1 MNPRLPIAL
10 NPSLG
15 VPIYRQIMN
24 EITRL
29 VGAGVLAPGAQLPS
43 IRELA
48 AQLRINPS
56 SAVKAYSE
64 LAHAGTISL
73 DHGRGTF
80 VSDDAGVRAGSRDR
94 ALDGE
99 LDRLLQAART
109 LGVSGHDLMKA
120 LERRLRTQGGQG

>member
-15 VPIYRQIMN
+15 IPIYRQIMN

-29 VGAGVLAPGAQLPS
+29 VGAGTLPPGSQLPS

-80 VSDDAGVRAGSRDR
+80 VSEGTGVRAASRER
-94 ALDGE
+94 ALEGE
-99 LDRLLQAART
+99 LDRLRQAART
-109 LGVSGHDLMKA
+109 LGVSDQDLVKA
-120 LERRLRTQGGQG
+120 LERRLKDARRPT